1 MTQITQIE
9 MQPQMTQMTQ
19 IEMPPQMTQ
28 MTQMS
33 RTRGLAIL
41 PLLLVLAAC
50 KPEPQS
56 DLLRVSGHVEATEVR
71 LAPDAGGRVLTL
83 TVKEG
88 DRVTPGQLV
97 LTLDTRDVEL
107 GMQRAKADQSQ
118 AEAQL
123 RLVMATAR
131 PEDIRQAEAQIAAA
145 RGELAAAQ
153 AELAGA
159 QQDLDRFETLLQN
172 NSGSRKQRDD
182 AATRRDVARD
192 HVASLAGRVR
202 SADETLVRLRAGAR
216 KEEVDAAR
224 TRVAATAVQIAT
236 IEKQLGDTKLIAPVG
251 GIVTEKLVEP
261 GEMVAPR
268 SPAVVIVDLDHA
280 WADVFVPE
288 PAVPRLKVGQA
299 ATVFTDAGG
308 AGIAGTI
315 SYISP
320 KAEFTPRNVQTAE
333 ERSKLVYRIRIAVD
347 NKDGVLKQGM
357 PVEAELR
364 LQ

>member
-1 MTQITQIE
+1 MTQIRYTC
-9 MQPQMTQMTQ
+9 
-19 IEMPPQMTQ
+19 
-28 MTQMS
+28 
-33 RTRGLAIL
+33 AIAML
-41 PLLLVLAAC
+41 PLVIVLAAC
-50 KPEPQS
+50 APEPPS

-83 TVKEG
+83 TVREG
-88 DRVTPGQLV
+88 DRVQPGQLV
-97 LTLDTRDVEL
+97 LTLDTRDVALAIE
-107 GMQRAKADQSQ
+107 RARADQSQ

-123 RLVMATAR
+123 RLVMASAR
-131 PEDIRQAEAQIAAA
+131 PEDIRHAEAQIAAA
-145 RGELAAAQ
+145 RGELSATG
-153 AELAGA
+153 AERDGA
-159 QQDLDRFETLLQN
+159 QQDLDRFETLLTN

-182 AATRRDVARD
+182 AATRRDVAKDR
-192 HVASLAGRVR
+192 VASAASRVR
-202 SADETLVRLRAGAR
+202 AAEETLARLRAGAR
-216 KEEVDAAR
+216 KEEVEAAR
-224 TRVAATAVQIAT
+224 SRVAATAVQIAT
-236 IEKQLGDTKLIAPVG
+236 VEKQLGDTKLVAPVG
-251 GIVTEKLVEP
+251 GVVTAKLVEV
-261 GEMVAPR
+261 GEMIAPR
-268 SPAVVIVDLDHA
+268 APAIIIVDLDHA

-299 ATVFTDAGG
+299 ASVFTDAGG
-308 AGIAGTI
+308 AGIAGTV

>member
-1 MTQITQIE
+1 MNRPIRLA
-9 MQPQMTQMTQ
+9 
-19 IEMPPQMTQ
+19 
-28 MTQMS
+28 S
-33 RTRGLAIL
+33 RRSHAF
-41 PLLLVLAAC
+41 LLIVLTVAC
-50 KPEPQS
+50 KPDAPS
-56 DLLRVSGHVEATEVR
+56 DVLRVSGHVEATEVR

-83 TVKEG
+83 AVKEG

-97 LTLDTRDVEL
+97 LTLDTRDVDL
-107 GMQRAKADQSQ
+107 AIQRARADQSQ

-123 RLVMATAR
+123 RLVMVSAR
-131 PEDIRQAEAQIAAA
+131 PEDIRQAEAQIGAA
-145 RGELAAAQ
+145 RGDLAGAQ

-192 HVASLAGRVR
+192 RVSTAGSRVK
-202 SADETLVRLRAGAR
+202 AAEETLVRLRAGAR

-224 TRVAATAVQIAT
+224 SRVAATEVQVT
-236 IEKQLGDTKLIAPVG
+236 TFEKQLGDTKLIAPVG
-251 GIVTEKLVEP
+251 GIVTEKLVEI

-268 SPAVVIVDLDHA
+268 APAIVIVDLDHA

-288 PAVPRLKVGQA
+288 PAVPKLKVGQA
-299 ATVFTDAGG
+299 ATIFTDAGG
-308 AGIAGTI
+308 AGLAGTI